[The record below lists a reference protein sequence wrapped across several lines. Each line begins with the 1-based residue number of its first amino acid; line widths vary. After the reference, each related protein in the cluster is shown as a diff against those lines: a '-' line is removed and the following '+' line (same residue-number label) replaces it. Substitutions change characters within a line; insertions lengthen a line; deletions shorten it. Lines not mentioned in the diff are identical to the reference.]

1 MSTHEERPGRL
12 FWISVAVGWSIAAFG
27 IWTLFD
33 RRGATKPLNV
43 AGLFVGLALVN
54 DLVLAPLL
62 SAIALALGRRLS
74 PGVLGVVLGALV
86 VSGTLVL
93 VSLPVLF
100 GDRPADNPSL
110 LPRNYPLGL
119 AVALVLTW
127 SVAVALVLLRRR
139 SGR

>member
-1 MSTHEERPGRL
+1 MRYGRL
-12 FWISVAVGWSIAAFG
+12 FWISVAVGWSIVAFG

-62 SAIALALGRRLS
+62 SAIALVLGRRLS
-74 PGVLGVVLGALV
+74 PGVRGVVLGALV
-86 VSGTLVL
+86 VSGTLLL

-100 GDRPADNPSL
+100 GERAVDNPSL

-119 AVALVLTW
+119 AAALALTWFVALLL
-127 SVAVALVLLRRR
+127 VALRRR